1 MVQPLIG
8 IGDVLTRQT
17 FSNRMIYN
25 RQETSLDS
33 FDVIIFKN
41 RVKDFFEALQRQ
53 CWRLFINDKLWA
65 KIPAQ
70 NPKQ

>member
-25 RQETSLDS
+25 SQETTLDS

-41 RVKDFFEALQRQ
+41 RVKNFFLKP
-53 CWRLFINDKLWA
+53 FNDNAGVFL
-65 KIPAQ
+65 
-70 NPKQ
+70 